1 MKGIIYKKNIIAV
14 LCLSIIFFT
23 LNTFITAMSDFDLF
37 HPFLYS
43 LLQDIAILPLLLLA
57 GIIEGI
63 YRSLSSEYKL
73 LKFIIVAI
81 FVGFYFFT
89 IHINN
94 QVLHYATL

>member
-1 MKGIIYKKNIIAV
+1 MKGIIYKKNIIAI
-14 LCLSIIFFT
+14 LCLSTIFFT
-23 LNTFITAMSDFDLF
+23 LSTFITTMSDFDLF

-57 GIIEGI
+57 GIVEGI
-63 YRSLSSEYKL
+63 YRALPSDYKV

-81 FVGFYFFT
+81 FVGFYFVT
-89 IHINN
+89 MYIDN